1 MNIEKIKED
10 HYKVTFTSGEVLI
23 LSWNELCSIANFVD
37 VETAK
42 EEVTDFLESRE
53 GDFEEE
59 LANPNFIEDVAYNLI
74 SVRTNNETEDDVY
87 DAISSTTT
95 KGGTY
100 ES

>member
-1 MNIEKIKED
+1 MEIKKNKED
-10 HYKVTFTSGEVLI
+10 HYKVELASGEVLI

-42 EEVTDFLESRE
+42 EEVVDFLEGRE

-87 DAISSTTT
+87 DAIGSVLS
-95 KGGTY
+95 KEEY
-100 ES
+100 RES